1 MGKQAGKIQISKI
14 VQIHKKEVN
23 MRTRKISLN
32 QETVRTRIV
41 QQISWR
47 TLARPRN
54 FGIAVVAVVLF
65 LVLLVVFQINTTEYA
80 IVSQFGQP
88 VRSITEP
95 GLYVKLPDPFNSII
109 RLDKRTQIYNL
120 SETELLT
127 KDKKNILV
135 EAYAAWQVDDPVQF
149 YKSVR
154 DTQGASARLSDILTS
169 ELGVSLGQ
177 YDLTNLVTIDPKMMK
192 MSEMTTQLTK
202 QTNERTTAYGFKVT
216 DVRLKQINFPE
227 ANRQSVFQRMR
238 AERQQIARQL
248 RSEGTEESTKIRA
261 EADGEKTTLLSK
273 AQEEANRIKGEG
285 EAESIRIYAQSF
297 GQNPDFYQF
306 LRTLE
311 SYDKIINKGTTLIL
325 PSNSELLKYLNP

>member
-1 MGKQAGKIQISKI
+1 MKTQ
-14 VQIHKKEVN
+14 N
-23 MRTRKISLN
+23 RRLN
-32 QETVRTRIV
+32 QSNIRVETGRHFDLP
-41 QQISWR
+41 
-47 TLARPRN
+47 TLRSPRN
-54 FGIAVVAVVLF
+54 LAVAAIAVILF

-95 GLYVKLPDPFNSII
+95 GLYFKLPDPFNSII

-135 EAYAAWQVDDPVQF
+135 EAYAAWQVSDPVQF

-154 DTQGASARLSDILTS
+154 DTQGAAARLSDILTS

-177 YDLTNLVTIDPKMMK
+177 YDLSNLVTIDPKQMK
-192 MSEMTTQLTK
+192 MSEMTDQITK
-202 QTNERTTAYGFKVT
+202 QANERTTAYGFKVT
-216 DVRLKQINFPE
+216 DVRLKQLNFPE

-273 AQEEANRIKGEG
+273 AQEESNRIKGEG
-285 EAESIRIYAQSF
+285 EAESIRIYAQAF
-297 GQNPDFYQF
+297 GQNPEFYQF

-311 SYDKIINKGTTLIL
+311 SYDKILNKGTTLIL
-325 PSNSELLKYLNP
+325 PSNSNLLKYLNP

>member
-1 MGKQAGKIQISKI
+1 MKTLRAKILSQERQNGILGRINIQALS
-14 VQIHKKEVN
+14 
-23 MRTRKISLN
+23 
-32 QETVRTRIV
+32 
-41 QQISWR
+41 
-47 TLARPRN
+47 RPRN
-54 FGIAVVAVVLF
+54 LGIATLGVLLF

-95 GLYVKLPDPFNSII
+95 GLYMKLPDPFNSVI
-109 RLDKRTQIYNL
+109 RLDRRTQIHNL

-135 EAYAAWQVDDPVQF
+135 EAYATWQVKDPVLF

-154 DTQGASARLSDILTS
+154 DAEGASARLSDILTS
-169 ELGVSLGQ
+169 ELGVALGQ
-177 YDLTNLVTIDPKMMK
+177 YDLTNLVTIDPKTMK
-192 MSEMTTQLTK
+192 MSEMTEKLTK
-202 QTNERTTAYGFKVT
+202 QTNERTKAYGFTVT
-216 DVRLKQINFPE
+216 DVRLKQLNFPE

-238 AERQQIARQL
+238 AERQQIARKL
-248 RSEGTEESTKIRA
+248 RSEGTEEATKIRA

-273 AQEEANRIKGEG
+273 ATEESNRIKGEG
-285 EAESIRIYAQSF
+285 EAESIRIYAEAY

-325 PSNSELLKYLNP
+325 PSNSDLLKYLNP

>member
-1 MGKQAGKIQISKI
+1 MKTRTQRLHEHQENGGRI
-14 VQIHKKEVN
+14 N
-23 MRTRKISLN
+23 MRVLR
-32 QETVRTRIV
+32 
-41 QQISWR
+41 
-47 TLARPRN
+47 RPRN
-54 FGIAVVAVVLF
+54 IGIAFIAILLF
-65 LVLLVVFQINTTEYA
+65 LVLLVIFQVNTTEYV

-95 GLYVKLPDPFNSII
+95 GIYAKLPDPFQSVI
-109 RLDKRTQIYNL
+109 RLDRRIQVH
-120 SETELLT
+120 SHHETEFLT

-135 EAYAAWQVDDPVQF
+135 EAYATWQVDDPVQF

-154 DTQGASARLSDILTS
+154 DTQGADSRLLDILTS
-169 ELGVSLGQ
+169 ELGVALGQ
-177 YDLTNLVTIDPKMMK
+177 YDLTDLVTTDPKTMK
-192 MSEMTTQLTK
+192 MSAMTDRLTK
-202 QTNERTTAYGFKVT
+202 QTNQRTTAYGFTVT

-238 AERQQIARQL
+238 AERQQIARKL
-248 RSEGTEESTKIRA
+248 RSEGTEEATKIRA

-285 EAESIRIYAQSF
+285 ESESIRIYAESY
-297 GQNPDFYQF
+297 GQDPDFYQF

-325 PSNSELLKYLNP
+325 PSDSNLLKYLNP